1 MTGDDRGLP
10 VLLDQMTPP
19 VEDLGDWERVLRDAG
34 VSPALPAQRRPSRRR
49 WAIVV
54 ATAALVA
61 LLVGIPALAVA
72 KDWWFLDHPGL
83 TPVGDVAVVES
94 GHVGDAPW
102 YLTAFVSKEHG
113 ICVALVSDP
122 SRRSGAIGCGS
133 ALRGAADPSSD
144 DARLDWVGYASTT
157 WPQGGDGETF
167 VWGPALPEVEH
178 VDVLLADGR
187 VASTNTIAA
196 PSLGVPLRF
205 YVVHVAPG
213 TAEGLVAY
221 DKDGDVLERW
231 ELP

>member
-1 MTGDDRGLP
+1 MTAEDRTLAK
-10 VLLDQMTPP
+10 LLDRLTPI
-19 VEDLGDWERVLRDAG
+19 VEGTGNWERVLGDAE
-34 VSPALPAQRRPSRRR
+34 VSHASPLRRRRTRRR

-54 ATAALVA
+54 ATAVLVA

-72 KDWWFLDHPGL
+72 NDWWFLDHPGL

-102 YLTAFVSKEHG
+102 YLVAFVSKEHAV
-113 ICVALVSDP
+113 CVALVSDP
-122 SRRSGAIGCGS
+122 SRRSGAIGCGGP
-133 ALRGAADPSSD
+133 LRGAPDSSSD
-144 DARLDWVGYASTT
+144 DARLDWLSYASTT
-157 WPQGGDGETF
+157 WPEGGDGETF
-167 VWGPALPEVEH
+167 VWGPALPEVDR
-178 VDVLLADGR
+178 VDVILADGR

-213 TAEGLVAY
+213 TVNGLVAY
-221 DKDGDVLERW
+221 DEDGDVLERW